1 MSSTPDSENLRG
13 GGRSLLLKIAVPV
26 VIGLAVVIW
35 LFSREFNVE
44 ALSEIRVTSVTVA
57 AIAAALAAVWL
68 RDFGMAWRF
77 RCLTGRDLKWSATWR
92 TTFLCEFTSAITPS
106 SVGGSALSMIF
117 LKREGIN
124 IGRATTLTMTIL
136 FLDELFFVIFCPV
149 IALVI
154 SHHSLFDIG
163 PGKLNGGMEV
173 AFWIVYG
180 VISALTIGL
189 FLGIFIIPK
198 AVRTLLDKLFSFRL
212 LMKWHDD
219 AVNIGDNMIAT
230 SKAIKKYKLKW
241 WFEAFMATCV
251 SWTGRYLV
259 VNALFWGFVPGAD
272 QVVVFGRQ
280 FVVWALL
287 MFSPTPGG
295 SGVSEWLFKEYYGDL
310 IGAGGV
316 VMIVAVL
323 WRMLTYYIYLFIGF
337 LLLPTLFKKKHD
349 CLPQR

>member
-1 MSSTPDSENLRG
+1 MLW
-13 GGRSLLLKIAVPV
+13 KIAIPI
-26 VIGLAVVIW
+26 VIGLAVVVW
-35 LFSREFNVE
+35 LFSREFSID
-44 ALSEIRVTSVTVA
+44 ALREISITPVTIA
-57 AIAAALAAVWL
+57 AIAAALVAVGM

-77 RCLTGRDLKWSATWR
+77 RSLTDRELKWSATWR

-136 FLDELFFVIFCPV
+136 FLDELFFVIFCPIV
-149 IALVI
+149 ALVI
-154 SHHSLFDIG
+154 SHKSLFDIG
-163 PGKLNGGMEV
+163 TGKGGMEV

-180 VISALTIGL
+180 VICALTIGL

-198 AVRTLLDKLFSFRL
+198 AVRRLLDKMFSYRL
-212 LMKWHDD
+212 LRKWHDD
-219 AVNIGDNMIAT
+219 AVNIGDNMVST
-230 SKAIKKYKLKW
+230 SRAIKEYKLRW
-241 WFEAFMATCV
+241 WIDAFIATCV

-272 QVVVFGRQ
+272 RAVVFGRQ

-287 MFSPTPGG
+287 MFTPTPGG

-310 IGAGGV
+310 IGSGGV
-316 VMIVAVL
+316 VMVVAVL
-323 WRMLTYYIYLFIGF
+323 WRILTYYIYLLIGF
-337 LLLPTLFKKKHD
+337 LLLPSLFKKKKK
-349 CLPQR
+349 